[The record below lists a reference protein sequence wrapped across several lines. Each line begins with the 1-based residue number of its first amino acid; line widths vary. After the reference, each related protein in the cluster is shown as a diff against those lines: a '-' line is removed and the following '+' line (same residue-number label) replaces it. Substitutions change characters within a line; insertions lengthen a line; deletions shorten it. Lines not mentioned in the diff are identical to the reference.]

1 MWSTTLAAVF
11 KTGRGKKQRA
21 PWETTSVMMLRLH
34 EGGEKWVDSA
44 HVLKAEQLNF
54 LKDRGDLETK
64 RLDKVL
70 GLNN

>member
-1 MWSTTLAAVF
+1 
-11 KTGRGKKQRA
+11 
-21 PWETTSVMMLRLH
+21 MMLRLH

-54 LKDRGDLETK
+54 LKDRGDLGTK
-64 RLDKVL
+64 RLVKVL